1 MQIGVIIVKKVIIVK
16 EVISCDVLPVAMFL
30 IILTILYIFHF
41 CFHFLKMFDKNVQ
54 V

>member
-30 IILTILYIFHF
+30 IILTILYIFHL
-41 CFHFLKMFDKNVQ
+41 CFYFLKMFDKNVQ